1 MLGLALAAVVGR
13 PREFA
18 AASESASAGRPAA
31 SCAFDRSGGDGR

>member
-18 AASESASAGRPAA
+18 AESASAGRPAA